1 MDNAQM
7 DALVGLLLDENLA
20 LSLNELCRTCRLDS
34 AWVVE
39 MVEQGVV
46 EPAAGASPAEWRF
59 DTVAF
64 KRLQVA
70 VRLQQDLDVNAA
82 GAALVL
88 DLLEELQTLRQ
99 KLRRLEAA

>member
-1 MDNAQM
+1 MDNTHIDVPAG
-7 DALVGLLLDENLA
+7 VLLDENLV

-34 AWVVE
+34 AKVVE

-46 EPAAGASPAEWRF
+46 EPQGTAPSEWRF

-88 DLLEELQTLRQ
+88 DLLEELEILRQ